1 MLDRIAQAFADKDYR
16 TAQRLLKNLLH
27 QDPKNLWGQFYAGR
41 LYEERGKPDLAE
53 SIYRRLLRQAEH
65 PKLASQAR
73 SGLKRIQDRQQQAER
88 KQRENAL
95 SRARQDP
102 NQSQPGLLII
112 EPVVG
117 EARKAAVQEF
127 ARIMKLDLYGAGRQ
141 LPGRF
146 WRLQRTGAVG
156 ELAVYGR
163 ELQAAGIPAFWVD
176 LQTIEKIRVFRVQSI
191 QEIAS
196 AVSVLCRD
204 ESDRLGSF
212 KFKWSEVAQQV
223 RGRLPI
229 FESVAVL
236 DGKGKYDRVEQ
247 TQDYVYL
254 CDLHLPHRNSLLRFC
269 DRAFEFHNSPRL
281 VPETTPL
288 AQLSNRLQW
297 NALMEFAGRELP
309 DIPIWSEFT
318 PFAEMVLQEAQIIAN
333 PRDLFGEI
341 QPHIDVI
348 RRAETDWDRAF
359 ALYTGSA
366 YVRYGFKNM
375 DNGQ

>member
-27 QDPKNLWGQFYAGR
+27 QDPKNPWAQFYAGR

-53 SIYRRLLRQAEH
+53 PIYRRLLRQAEH
-65 PKLASQAR
+65 PKLVSQAR
-73 SGLKRIQDRQQQAER
+73 SGLKRIQDRQQQAEG
-88 KQRENAL
+88 QRREDAL

-102 NQSQPGLLII
+102 KQNQPGLLII

-117 EARKAAVQEF
+117 DSRKAAVREF
-127 ARIMKLDLYGAGRQ
+127 ARIMKLDLYGAGQQ

-146 WRLQRTGAVG
+146 WRLQRTGAIG

-176 LQTIEKIRVFRVQSI
+176 LPTIEQIRVFRVQSI
-191 QEIAS
+191 QEMTS

-204 ESDRLGSF
+204 ESDQLGSF
-212 KFKWSEVAQQV
+212 RFKWSEVAQQV
-223 RGRLPI
+223 KGRLPV

-236 DGKGKYDRVEQ
+236 DGKGKYERVER

-281 VPETTPL
+281 LPEKTPL

-297 NALMEFAGRELP
+297 NALMEFIGRELP
-309 DIPIWSEFT
+309 NTPIWSEFT
-318 PFAEMVLQEAQIIAN
+318 PFAEMVLQEAKVIAN

-341 QPHIDVI
+341 KSYIDII

-359 ALYTGSA
+359 ALYTGLA
-366 YVRYGFKNM
+366 YVRYGFKTM
-375 DNGQ
+375 DNRQ